1 MIELMVVVAIIGALA
16 ALAVPNLGD
25 MYKDYKLRSATMAMV
40 GTLQNLKLRAI
51 RENEECKI
59 LIELDSG
66 IYQYT
71 SFVDADDDNTVDA
84 GELFDETVL
93 DENLTLAGN
102 VNDVFGFT
110 SRGMP
115 SNGNGTITINLTGGS
130 SIDIIIN
137 TVGNI
142 RVD

>member
-1 MIELMVVVAIIGALA
+1 MIELMVVLAIIGIA
-16 ALAVPNLGD
+16 AAVVVPNLGD
-25 MYKDYKLRSATMAMV
+25 MYRDYKLRSATMAMV

-51 RENEECKI
+51 KENAECKI
-59 LIELDSG
+59 LIELDDG
-66 IYQYT
+66 VYKYT

-84 GELFDETVL
+84 GELFKETVL

-102 VNDVFGFT
+102 INDVFGFT

-115 SNGNGTITINLTGGS
+115 SNGNGTITINLTGGRS
-130 SIDIIIN
+130 VNIVIN

-142 RVD
+142 RVT